1 MYKPIIVALVA
12 AFAAFTVPAI
22 ASAAV
27 TYNITVPL
35 KLTSLN
41 MNSVYQVACALGT
54 TNPAN
59 IPPPTSFGGPIN
71 PPSSTTPQ
79 TVTLT
84 AATPQHSYVCALFN
98 PVPPGN
104 SWGLTAASASVSGTM

>member
-1 MYKPIIVALVA
+1 MRKPLVVALIA
-12 AFAAFTVPAI
+12 AFTAFTVPTI
-22 ASAAV
+22 ASAEV

-35 KLTSLN
+35 KLTGLNASL
-41 MNSVYQVACALGT
+41 VYQVACALGT

-59 IPPPTSFGGPIN
+59 IPPPSSFGGPIN
-71 PPSSTTPQ
+71 PPSSSTPQ

-98 PVPPGN
+98 PTPPSN
-104 SWGLTAASASVSGTM
+104 AWGLTAAAAFVSGTM